1 MISRSNTVNLSNMPA
16 ISEEVYKSGSNP
28 ADDSLASRLS
38 TLSIGELTDE
48 WKITR
53 FETTPPACLGFPDDR
68 PISDTYFQMSSYI
81 VAFANGPFK
90 YLESSYVSPLSGKTR
105 PLRIYGRTSLFFHT
119 YFHKLTRLHSYFG
132 LYSPGSILPWRQG
145 KMFAAVREG
154 LRCRIPSSKARHSCC
169 KWTRLHVND
178 VD

>member
-1 MISRSNTVNLSNMPA
+1 MISRSNTVNLSNMPV
-16 ISEEVYKSGSNP
+16 ISEEVYKSGSDS

-53 FETTPPACLGFPDDR
+53 FETTPPASLAFLDNCSL
-68 PISDTYFQMSSYI
+68 SDTGVQMSSYI

-105 PLRIYGRTSLFFHT
+105 PLRIYG
-119 YFHKLTRLHSYFG
+119 
-132 LYSPGSILPWRQG
+132 
-145 KMFAAVREG
+145 
-154 LRCRIPSSKARHSCC
+154 
-169 KWTRLHVND
+169 
-178 VD
+178 